1 MSMKRKALLTDAEA
15 LSAAADDLSD
25 QAEKLQELT
34 LVAEANCM

>member
-1 MSMKRKALLTDAEA
+1 MKRKALLTDAEA